1 MQDQSSARLLKMQ
14 SEQSGSAGGKLCLLF
29 VVILFL
35 FTVYCLLFTVYCS
48 LFTVHCSLFTVHCSS
63 LFTVFITVHH
73 CSSLFT
79 VHCSLLITVHCSLF
93 TQSNILSS
101 PSRFCSLFKLKGGLS
116 SYRHR
121 ASEQELRDEYGNVF
135 SGAHVLAR
143 LTEAGKMLGS
153 KSWVRS
159 VCSIGVP
166 IMVSSVKVH
175 TD

>member
-29 VVILFL
+29 VVILF
-35 FTVYCLLFTVYCS
+35 TVYCLLFTVHCS
-48 LFTVHCSLFTVHCSS
+48 PFTVHCSYN
-63 LFTVFITVHH
+63 
-73 CSSLFT
+73 
-79 VHCSLLITVHCSLF
+79 LIYSHL
-93 TQSNILSS
+93 
-101 PSRFCSLFKLKGGLS
+101 PRFRSLFKLKGGLS

-159 VCSIGVP
+159 VCSMFHRCTNNGVLC
-166 IMVSSVKVH
+166 
-175 TD
+175 